1 MNQQHQPRLQQAIA
15 DVKHLTAHIEAALEA
30 EEPDFNNVSIT
41 FDQLKDAAQRGWL
54 TAYKIHFGQV

>member
-1 MNQQHQPRLQQAIA
+1 MNQQHQPRLHQAIA
-15 DVKHLTAHIEAALEA
+15 DVKRLTAHIEAALKA

-41 FDQLKDAAQRGWL
+41 FDQLKDAAHRGWL